1 MRTVS
6 ARWFVLVWLC
16 GVLYFSASA
25 QDSLNSDRP
34 VSARQPVQEPT
45 IELRVNH
52 PAKTEV
58 QTKRLHKG
66 IVASSSAS
74 PWLLLVTLPGTIIH
88 DLSFPTATVG
98 FAAAELGQVWKTTD
112 GGSTWTEVMNLGF
125 PYYWYGVH
133 ALDANNVIISGFND
147 QNSTT
152 GVVRWSHD
160 GGATWTGD
168 IVLGSNWGTRVRFA
182 DSSHG
187 IILDSISGSTAQYT
201 TDGGAAATDWTQVT
215 VAPVGYWFGNEFSLL
230 SDQHAAASGID
241 YCSSSDAGAA
251 WTCGPSIDSVFDGPV
266 FFADD
271 NHGWVGGGEISPGVE
286 GWIHRTTDGG
296 ATWSGRLLDG
306 PLPIREIL
314 FLSPSMGWAA
324 GGNIYT
330 SVGGIYFSS
339 DGVQTWSLDLN
350 TGGDEM
356 DACDT
361 QPVGDAYQVWCAGY
375 NSAFTGT
382 VYGVQGTATPT
393 FNPPAGTYTSAQ
405 SVTIADTTSGA
416 SIYYTTD
423 GTPPTTSSTPYTGA
437 VTVSSSETIQAI
449 AVATGYSVS
458 LDASATY
465 TINLPPAATPT
476 FSPAAGT
483 YTSVQSVTIADTTTG
498 ATIYYT
504 TDGTPPTTSSTPYT
518 GAITV
523 SSSETIQAIAAAT
536 GYTNSSVASATYT
549 INLPPPDF
557 SVALAPPSLTISSGQ
572 PGKTTVTVTPQ
583 NGFASAVS
591 FVCSGLPTGASC
603 SFSPTTVTP
612 SGAAASTTL
621 TVSTTT
627 PASSAV
633 HRNSRPLFPGVVLAI
648 GLCCLGWRKR
658 RRVQLLLALC
668 VCGLALTAGCCAGG
682 GGSCTISPPPP
693 STVTVTATSGSLQH
707 TATFSLTVQ

>member
-286 GWIHRTTDGG
+286 GWIHGTTDGG

-314 FLSPSMGWAA
+314 FLTPSMGWAA

-330 SVGGIYFSS
+330 NVGGIYFSS
-339 DGVQTWSLDLN
+339 DGGQTWSLDLDTDGN
-350 TGGDEM
+350 EM

-382 VYGVQGTATPT
+382 VYGVQGAATPS
-393 FNPPAGTYTSAQ
+393 FSPAAGAYTSAQ
-405 SVTIADTTSGA
+405 SVIIADTTTNPT
-416 SIYYTTD
+416 IYYTTD
-423 GTPPTTSSTPYTGA
+423 GTTPTTSSTPYTGA
-437 VTVSSSETIQAI
+437 IAVSSSETIQAI
-449 AVATGYSVS
+449 ALATGYSNS
-458 LDASATY
+458 LVASATY
-465 TINLPPAATPT
+465 TINLPPADFAVAVA
-476 FSPAAGT
+476 PA
-483 YTSVQSVTIADTTTG
+483 
-498 ATIYYT
+498 
-504 TDGTPPTTSSTPYT
+504 
-518 GAITV
+518 
-523 SSSETIQAIAAAT
+523 
-536 GYTNSSVASATYT
+536 
-549 INLPPPDF
+549 
-557 SVALAPPSLTISSGQ
+557 SLTISSGQ

-591 FVCSGLPTGASC
+591 FSCSGLPSGASC

-612 SGAAASTTL
+612 SGAAATTTL
-621 TVSTTT
+621 TVSKTAA
-627 PASSAV
+627 ASSV
-633 HRNSRPLFPGVVLAI
+633 VRRNSRPLFPGAALAI
-648 GLCCLGWRKR
+648 GLCCLGWKRR
-658 RRVQLLLALC
+658 RRVQLLLAVC
-668 VCGLALTAGCCAGG
+668 VCGLGLIAGC
-682 GGSCTISPPPP
+682 GSGSSSTPPPP
-693 STVTVTATSGSLQH
+693 STVTVTATSESLQH

>member
-286 GWIHRTTDGG
+286 GWIHGTTDGG

-330 SVGGIYFSS
+330 NVGGIYFSS
-339 DGVQTWSLDLN
+339 DGGQTWSLDLDTDGN
-350 TGGDEM
+350 EM

-382 VYGVQGTATPT
+382 VYGVQGAATPS
-393 FNPPAGTYTSAQ
+393 FSPAAGTYTSAQ
-405 SVTIADTTSGA
+405 SVIIADTTTNPT
-416 SIYYTTD
+416 IYYTTD
-423 GTPPTTSSTPYTGA
+423 GTTPTTSSTPYTGA
-437 VTVSSSETIQAI
+437 IAVSSSETIQAI
-449 AVATGYSVS
+449 ALATGYSNS
-458 LDASATY
+458 LVASATY
-465 TINLPPAATPT
+465 TINLPPADFAVAVA
-476 FSPAAGT
+476 PA
-483 YTSVQSVTIADTTTG
+483 
-498 ATIYYT
+498 
-504 TDGTPPTTSSTPYT
+504 
-518 GAITV
+518 
-523 SSSETIQAIAAAT
+523 
-536 GYTNSSVASATYT
+536 
-549 INLPPPDF
+549 
-557 SVALAPPSLTISSGQ
+557 SLTISSGQ

-591 FVCSGLPTGASC
+591 FSCSGLPSGASC

-612 SGAAASTTL
+612 SGAAATTTL
-621 TVSTTT
+621 TVSKTAA
-627 PASSAV
+627 ASSV
-633 HRNSRPLFPGVVLAI
+633 VRRNSRPLFPGAALAI
-648 GLCCLGWRKR
+648 GLCCLGWKRR
-658 RRVQLLLALC
+658 RRVQLLLAVC
-668 VCGLALTAGCCAGG
+668 VCGLGLIAGC
-682 GGSCTISPPPP
+682 GSGSSSTPPPP
-693 STVTVTATSGSLQH
+693 STVTVTATSESLQH

>member
-286 GWIHRTTDGG
+286 GWIHGTTDGG

-330 SVGGIYFSS
+330 NVGGIYFSS
-339 DGVQTWSLDLN
+339 DGGQTWSLDLDTDGN
-350 TGGDEM
+350 EM

-382 VYGVQGTATPT
+382 VYGVQGAATPS
-393 FNPPAGTYTSAQ
+393 FSPAAGAYTSAQ
-405 SVTIADTTSGA
+405 SVIIADTTTNPT
-416 SIYYTTD
+416 IYYTTD
-423 GTPPTTSSTPYTGA
+423 GTTPTTSSTPYTGA
-437 VTVSSSETIQAI
+437 IAVSSSETIQAI
-449 AVATGYSVS
+449 ALATGYSNS
-458 LDASATY
+458 LVASATY
-465 TINLPPAATPT
+465 TINLPPADFAVAVA
-476 FSPAAGT
+476 PA
-483 YTSVQSVTIADTTTG
+483 
-498 ATIYYT
+498 
-504 TDGTPPTTSSTPYT
+504 
-518 GAITV
+518 
-523 SSSETIQAIAAAT
+523 
-536 GYTNSSVASATYT
+536 
-549 INLPPPDF
+549 
-557 SVALAPPSLTISSGQ
+557 SLTISSGQ

-591 FVCSGLPTGASC
+591 FSCSGLPSGASC

-612 SGAAASTTL
+612 SGAAATTTL
-621 TVSTTT
+621 TVSKTAA
-627 PASSAV
+627 ASSV
-633 HRNSRPLFPGVVLAI
+633 VRRNSRPLFPGAALAI
-648 GLCCLGWRKR
+648 GLCCLGWKRR
-658 RRVQLLLALC
+658 RRVQLLLAVC
-668 VCGLALTAGCCAGG
+668 VCGLGLIAGC
-682 GGSCTISPPPP
+682 GSGSSSTPPPP
-693 STVTVTATSGSLQH
+693 STVTVTATSESLQH

>member
-286 GWIHRTTDGG
+286 GWIHGTTDGG

-330 SVGGIYFSS
+330 NVGGIYFSS
-339 DGVQTWSLDLN
+339 DGGQTWSLDLDTDGN
-350 TGGDEM
+350 EM

-382 VYGVQGTATPT
+382 VYGVQGAATPS
-393 FNPPAGTYTSAQ
+393 FSPAAGAYTSAQ
-405 SVTIADTTSGA
+405 SVIIADTTTNPT
-416 SIYYTTD
+416 IYYTTD
-423 GTPPTTSSTPYTGA
+423 GTTPTTSSTPYTGA
-437 VTVSSSETIQAI
+437 IAVSSSETIQAI
-449 AVATGYSVS
+449 ALATGYSNS
-458 LDASATY
+458 LVASATY
-465 TINLPPAATPT
+465 TINLPPADFAVAVA
-476 FSPAAGT
+476 PA
-483 YTSVQSVTIADTTTG
+483 
-498 ATIYYT
+498 
-504 TDGTPPTTSSTPYT
+504 
-518 GAITV
+518 
-523 SSSETIQAIAAAT
+523 
-536 GYTNSSVASATYT
+536 
-549 INLPPPDF
+549 
-557 SVALAPPSLTISSGQ
+557 SLTISSGQ

-591 FVCSGLPTGASC
+591 FSCSGLPSGASC

-612 SGAAASTTL
+612 SGAAATTTL
-621 TVSTTT
+621 TVSKTAA
-627 PASSAV
+627 ASSV
-633 HRNSRPLFPGVVLAI
+633 VRRNSRPLFPGAALAI
-648 GLCCLGWRKR
+648 GLCCLGWKRR
-658 RRVQLLLALC
+658 RRVQLLLAVC
-668 VCGLALTAGCCAGG
+668 VCGLGLIAGC
-682 GGSCTISPPPP
+682 GSGSSSTPPPP

>member
-286 GWIHRTTDGG
+286 GWIHGTTDGG
-296 ATWSGRLLDG
+296 AISANGAYSGEMA
-306 PLPIREIL
+306 LPSEVING
-314 FLSPSMGWAA
+314 SQ
-324 GGNIYT
+324 T
-330 SVGGIYFSS
+330 VSVGSMI
-339 DGVQTWSLDLN
+339 VRRR
-350 TGGDEM
+350 E
-356 DACDT
+356 
-361 QPVGDAYQVWCAGY
+361 
-375 NSAFTGT
+375 
-382 VYGVQGTATPT
+382 
-393 FNPPAGTYTSAQ
+393 
-405 SVTIADTTSGA
+405 
-416 SIYYTTD
+416 
-423 GTPPTTSSTPYTGA
+423 
-437 VTVSSSETIQAI
+437 
-449 AVATGYSVS
+449 
-458 LDASATY
+458 
-465 TINLPPAATPT
+465 
-476 FSPAAGT
+476 
-483 YTSVQSVTIADTTTG
+483 
-498 ATIYYT
+498 
-504 TDGTPPTTSSTPYT
+504 
-518 GAITV
+518 
-523 SSSETIQAIAAAT
+523 
-536 GYTNSSVASATYT
+536 
-549 INLPPPDF
+549 
-557 SVALAPPSLTISSGQ
+557 
-572 PGKTTVTVTPQ
+572 
-583 NGFASAVS
+583 
-591 FVCSGLPTGASC
+591 
-603 SFSPTTVTP
+603 
-612 SGAAASTTL
+612 
-621 TVSTTT
+621 
-627 PASSAV
+627 SSA
-633 HRNSRPLFPGVVLAI
+633 
-648 GLCCLGWRKR
+648 
-658 RRVQLLLALC
+658 
-668 VCGLALTAGCCAGG
+668 
-682 GGSCTISPPPP
+682 
-693 STVTVTATSGSLQH
+693 
-707 TATFSLTVQ
+707 